1 MSKYRILILNPQMR
15 LLMPQY
21 GYLFDPDKFEVDIH
35 HVDQNVL
42 EDELYDL
49 IVGYDGA
56 IAGGDEFTER
66 VLAHADRL
74 KVISKWGVG
83 IDTIDQAA
91 AERLGIQVYCSPG
104 AFADPVA
111 DTAFGYIFMFAR
123 NLHTLN
129 TEAKAGAWTKPHG
142 LAFRTRTI
150 GVIGV
155 GHIGKELIR
164 RAKAFK
170 MRLLGNDIVKMP
182 DEFLQETG
190 VKMVNLD
197 TLLAE
202 SDFVC
207 ICADLNNSSYHLM
220 DEAVFNKMKP
230 EAYFINVARGKI
242 MDEAALIKT
251 LQQGKIAGAA
261 LDVFENEPPTPD
273 NPLRTMANVI
283 MGTHN
288 AYNED
293 DPVDWVTRNTIRNL
307 YIGLGESPGKTLQA

>member
-1 MSKYRILILNPQMR
+1 
-15 LLMPQY
+15 MPQY
-21 GYLFDPDKFEVDIH
+21 GHLFDPDKFDVDIH

-42 EDELYDL
+42 EDELFEL
-49 IVGYDGA
+49 IMGYDGT

-83 IDTIDQAA
+83 IDTIDQTTAK
-91 AERLGIQVYCSPG
+91 RLGIQVYCSPG

-111 DTAFGYIFMFAR
+111 NTAFGYIFMFAR
-123 NLHTLN
+123 DLHTLN
-129 TEAKAGAWTKPHG
+129 TAAKAGAWTKPHG

-150 GVIGV
+150 GVVGV
-155 GHIGKELIR
+155 GYIGKELIR

-170 MRLLGNDIVKMP
+170 MRLLGNDIIDMP

-190 VKMVNLD
+190 VSMVDLD
-197 TLLAE
+197 ILLAE

-207 ICADLNNSSYHLM
+207 ICADLNDSSFHLM
-220 DEAVFNKMKP
+220 DETAFNKMKP

-242 MDEAALIKT
+242 MDETALINA

-261 LDVFENEPPTPD
+261 LDVFEHEPPAPD
-273 NPLRTMANVI
+273 NPLRSMDNVI
-283 MGTHN
+283 FGTHN

-293 DPVDWVTRNTIRNL
+293 DPVDWVTRNTIKCL
-307 YIGLGESPGKTLQA
+307 IEGLEKED